1 MEPYNPNKSFIQF
14 RLNPDAIK
22 EELISFVPYNRTLRH
37 IYNNPEGDIRETAEV
52 AASET
57 PILGSILAGEPT
69 DAVKEAV
76 LMGIPFKT
84 GPNGKRMVDATELR
98 DAVNAKP
105 RRKYYNIDNSE
116 VAYKSGNK
124 YRTALGGWD
133 VDPLN
138 PPKPYNNLNEVLKD
152 INESEYLSN
161 KYLPINEAY
170 YDISNKQT
178 GLNSYNEF
186 IRNNKVKPNEEVF
199 YSDISSGNN
208 GFYEIN
214 VLDKNTGKVK
224 SYHYNGMTKKY
235 EPINYNGK
243 VEVYDVNDLVPGAKR
258 KPVQQ
263 SDIDLMNKKL
273 QEDINLFNKDID
285 DYPDYSPIHKDA
297 IWDWLYQQEEGR

>member
-37 IYNNPEGDIRETAEV
+37 IYNNPEGDIRETAKV

-57 PILGSILAGEPT
+57 PIIGSLLAGEPT
-69 DAVKEAV
+69 NAVKEAF
-76 LMGIPFKT
+76 LMGLP
-84 GPNGKRMVDATELR
+84 GKRGSRMVDASSVIEEI
-98 DAVNAKP
+98 NKHP
-105 RRKYYNIDNSE
+105 KRKYYNLDNNAL
-116 VAYKSGNK
+116 VYKSGKK
-124 YRTALGGWD
+124 YRTVPGDWEHE
-133 VDPLN
+133 PLN
-138 PPKPYNNLNEVLKD
+138 KATPYNDYMAAIKD
-152 INESEYLSN
+152 VKESEYLTN
-161 KYLPINEAY
+161 KYAPINELY
-170 YDISNKQT
+170 YDVRKKQT

-224 SYHYNGMTKKY
+224 SYNYNGMTKKY
-235 EPINYNGK
+235 ELSPR
-243 VEVYDVNDLVPGAKR
+243 EVDFNMLVDGALK

-263 SDIDLMNKKL
+263 ADIDLLNKKL
-273 QEDINLFNKDID
+273 QQDVQSFNIEID
-285 DYPDYSPIHKDA
+285 DYPDYTPIHKDA
-297 IWDWLYQQEEGR
+297 IYDWLYQQEEGR

>member
-37 IYNNPEGDIRETAEV
+37 IYNNPEGDIRETANV

-57 PILGSILAGEPT
+57 PILGSLLAGEPT
-69 DAVKEAV
+69 NAVKEAFI
-76 LMGIPFKT
+76 MGIPFKT
-84 GPNGKRMVDATELR
+84 GPNGKRIKDATELR
-98 DAVNAKP
+98 DAVNANP

-124 YRTALGGWD
+124 YRTAVGGWD
-133 VDPLN
+133 VN
-138 PPKPYNNLNEVLKD
+138 TINSPKPYNNLNEVLKD

-170 YDISNKQT
+170 YDIKSKQD
-178 GLNSYNEF
+178 GLKSYNEF
-186 IRNNKVKPNEEVF
+186 IRTNKVKPNEEVL
-199 YSDISSGNN
+199 YSDIASGPY

-224 SYHYNGMTKKY
+224 SYYYDVNEKKY
-235 EPINYNGK
+235 KFSDIFN
-243 VEVYDVNDLVPGAKR
+243 DVNDLVPGAKR

-263 SDIDLMNKKL
+263 SDIDLLNKKL
-273 QEDINLFNKDID
+273 NEDVGLFNID
-285 DYPDYSPIHKDA
+285 LDNYPDYTPIHRDA
-297 IWDWLYQQEEGR
+297 IYDWLYQQQEGR

>member
-37 IYNNPEGDIRETAEV
+37 IYNNPEGDIRETAKV
-52 AASET
+52 ALSET
-57 PILGSILAGEPT
+57 PIIGSLLAGEPT
-69 DAVKEAV
+69 NAAKEAFI
-76 LMGIPFKT
+76 MGIPFKT
-84 GPNGKRMVDATELR
+84 GPNGKRMKDATELR
-98 DAVNAKP
+98 DAVNAHP
-105 RRKYYNIDNSE
+105 RRQYYNLDNSE

-124 YRTALGGWD
+124 YRTAIDGWD
-133 VDPLN
+133 VN
-138 PPKPYNNLNEVLKD
+138 PGNSPKPYNNLNDVLKD

-170 YDISNKQT
+170 YDIKSKQA

-186 IRNNKVKPNEEVF
+186 IRTNKVKPNEEVL
-199 YSDISSGNN
+199 YSDN
-208 GFYEIN
+208 GGTTYGLYGIH

-224 SYHYNGMTKKY
+224 YYYYNGMTKKY
-235 EPINYNGK
+235 EPSN
-243 VEVYDVNDLVPGAKR
+243 VVYDVNELVESTKR
-258 KPVQQ
+258 KPLQQ

-273 QEDINLFNKDID
+273 NEDVRLFNIELD
-285 DYPDYSPIHKDA
+285 DYPDYTPIHRDA